1 MATVAAKFQVGQDL
15 LFTGKPMR
23 VTGLV
28 RYDAGDGKVITRYAL
43 SAPGGPLILQDD
55 GATLSLLRPFPAAA
69 PPVAEGSNV
78 SVMGEKYA
86 LAGVRRLKTAGATGE
101 PIPGAPKAP
110 LVLSGLLQGKM
121 GSLLREVVPGA
132 AAQTYFLV
140 KPVAKEDV
148 LTGEE
153 LAQRLEDERVAAEMS
168 AQAAESE
175 EAEAEQ
181 KPLAKI
187 GGWVVTVLVI
197 VGLVWACSG
206 DDESSSSGSVR
217 VGTGHFSHGGK

>member
-1 MATVAAKFQVGQDL
+1 MATVAPRFAVGQDL

-23 VTGLV
+23 IAGLV
-28 RYDAGDGKVITRYAL
+28 QYDAGDGKVVTRYAL
-43 SAPGGPLILQDD
+43 SAPGGPLVLQED

-69 PPVAEGSNV
+69 PPVAEGSTV

-86 LAGVRRLKTAGATGE
+86 LAGVRKLKAAGAAGE
-101 PIPGAPKAP
+101 AIPGVPKAP
-110 LVLSGLLQGKM
+110 LVLSGLFEGKM

-132 AAQTYFLV
+132 AAQAFFLV

-153 LAQRLEDERVAAEMS
+153 LAQRMEAERVVAEMN
-168 AQAAESE
+168 AQAAEAE
-175 EAEAEQ
+175 EEESAQ

-187 GGWVVTVLVI
+187 GSWVVAILVI
-197 VGLVWACSG
+197 VALVWACSG
-206 DDESSSSGSVR
+206 DDDSSSGSVR
-217 VGTGHFSHGGK
+217 VGTGHYSHGGK